1 METNAKAVIVE
12 ILSVRLLALDAASTD
27 HGIANETAMI
37 WATAINSS
45 VRGSLSLIRSLTG
58 GWPEELNWTPKS
70 PLTKSQAQR
79 AHRSG
84 SDLSKWY

>member
-1 METNAKAVIVE
+1 MDTNAKAVTVE

-27 HGIANETAMI
+27 HGMAMETAMI
-37 WATAINSS
+37 CATAISSS
-45 VRGSLSLIRSLTG
+45 VRGSLSLIKSLTG
-58 GWPEELNWTPKS
+58 GWPEELNCTPKS